1 MYVTK
6 FLTPDEIVMLVE
18 AGVMMSLF
26 QGSKG
31 FFSKGTYN
39 YPGVDPSLIAGAEDE
54 FVVNH
59 WNNLVLDYA
68 KGEAG
73 KSVSCTWKDDY
84 VVNLALGY
92 IE

>member
-6 FLTPDEIVMLVE
+6 FLTPDEVVTLVE
-18 AGVMMSLF
+18 AGVILSLF
-26 QGSKG
+26 KGSKG

-59 WNNLVLDYA
+59 WNNLLY
-68 KGEAG
+68 
-73 KSVSCTWKDDY
+73 SH
-84 VVNLALGY
+84 
-92 IE
+92 